1 MKKYGKYTKK
11 EEIANRLQIY
21 KKPVICTVIIMLVI
35 LSAATIF
42 LIIDKQK
49 KEQKEIEER
58 QAAVR
63 LALMG
68 ALAKEVEAEQQYI
81 EEVNHPTYVHYEY
94 KPKSDEYYEELD
106 LFARVLH
113 CENSNEVDGEMACW
127 KTGSVIVNRVWSSK
141 YPNTVTDVVY
151 DPGQYDCI
159 GFLYREEP
167 TDIEYEVAAAL
178 MELMEEGPGSINK
191 IIPENVLYAAEFR
204 QGSGFYDQ
212 EGRTIYCYE

>member
-1 MKKYGKYTKK
+1 MKKYGKGHRRNITRLK
-11 EEIANRLQIY
+11 EY
-21 KKPVICTVIIMLVI
+21 KKPATITFIVMVIILSLV
-35 LSAATIF
+35 TVF
-42 LIIDKQK
+42 LICDKQK
-49 KEQKEIEER
+49 KEQKEIELR
-58 QAAVR
+58 QVAIQAAIIS
-63 LALMG
+63 AY
-68 ALAKEVEAEQQYI
+68 AKEAPEQPVY
-81 EEVNHPTYVHYEY
+81 EHYEY
-94 KPKSDEYYEELD
+94 EPKSDKYYEELE

-127 KTGSVIVNRVWSSK
+127 KTGSVIVNRIWNSK

-151 DPGQYDCI
+151 QPGQYACI
-159 GFLYREEP
+159 GFLYREDP

-178 MELMEEGPGSINK
+178 MELIEEGPGSINK